1 MKRLGYFA
9 LLCCG
14 VVATLWL
21 LPSTRTAF
29 DPFCTYRVNARIEA
43 TIEVGGELYHSQAVY
58 RASQSRDWISVIN
71 SGGCKETRGTALVF
85 RLNNDAVILVPNGL
99 CRSAE
104 RVFRTEGLSDIVVDC
119 DGKPRPDGDA
129 FALDSGTTPTLWKPL
144 TWGEEVKL
152 ISMQAER
159 SFASPDDLLDQMAP
173 GVLDARFDTNGHWWR
188 SPERVIP
195 FGRRYEKTEP
205 FQFQVQ
211 LGQFDLL

>member
-1 MKRLGYFA
+1 M
-9 LLCCG
+9 
-14 VVATLWL
+14 
-21 LPSTRTAF
+21 
-29 DPFCTYRVNARIEA
+29 
-43 TIEVGGELYHSQAVY
+43 
-58 RASQSRDWISVIN
+58 N
-71 SGGCKETRGTALVF
+71 SGGCKETKGTALVF

-159 SFASPDDLLDQMAP
+159 SFASPDDLLDQRAP
-173 GVLDARFDTNGHWWR
+173 GVLDAGFDTNGSWWR

-195 FGRRYEKTEP
+195 FRRRYDKTEP
-205 FQFQVQ
+205 YRFQVQ